1 MKDKATTYLQ
11 VAKGIKQ
18 RSVRNGL
25 LLIFFLNTIA
35 LSCRISYSFTD
46 ASVSPDIKTFMLNE
60 FVTRAPNINP
70 TYPEYVVEELRKR
83 LIRQTSLSATPANPD
98 LEYEGSI
105 TGYDIKPMSLREAEQ
120 EAMNRLTVTVQVKF
134 TNNKNHSQDFE
145 ESFSAFADFS
155 SEVNLSD
162 VEETLL
168 KDITEQIIDQIFNRS
183 LANW

>member
-1 MKDKATTYLQ
+1 MKGRETVHSLTIMNIKPLRTTLC
-11 VAKGIKQ
+11 
-18 RSVRNGL
+18 
-25 LLIFFLNTIA
+25 FFLLVLLNTFAI
-35 LSCRISYSFTD
+35 SCRISYSFTD

-83 LIRQTSLSATPANPD
+83 LIRQTSLSATPSNPD
-98 LEYEGSI
+98 LEYEGAI

-134 TNNKNHSQDFE
+134 TNNKNHIQDFE

-168 KDITEQIIDQIFNRS
+168 KDITEQIIDQVFNRS